1 MHQIINDKNPGN
13 NSLTYAMGKENSV
26 LKYNTLARIGGL
38 AGCI

>member
-1 MHQIINDKNPGN
+1 MHQIINDRNPGKYFI
-13 NSLTYAMGKENSV
+13 TYAMGKENSV